1 MRHVER
7 RHHRDALGA
16 HYFAGLAGLVHLRVE
31 IGDRLHQRFALV
43 VVAGDAVAAAKQ
55 VDFDGLRL
63 CHVARLHPGR
73 RESRPSRRALA
84 PSILSWSRLAS
95 PRAAASCWR
104 SSTFSARSRSQSE
117 TNCATL
123 VSSELN
129 SVSTR
134 RTLCCK
140 TQATSSSKLAFC
152 MYLMTLPSA
161 PARGPGRVARRRPEG
176 AGYGA
181 GSARLGSR
189 RGAWREARQAPARS
203 ARS

>member
-16 HYFAGLAGLVHLRVE
+16 HHFSNLADLVHLRVE
-31 IGDRLHQRFALV
+31 ISHRLHQRLALL

-63 CHVARLHPGR
+63 GHVARLHPGR

-84 PSILSWSRLAS
+84 PSIFSWSRLAS

-104 SSTFSARSRSQSE
+104 SSTFSARNRSQSE
-117 TNCATL
+117 TNCDTL
-123 VSSELN
+123 ASSELN

-140 TQATSSSKLAFC
+140 SHAASSSKPGFC
-152 MYLMTLPSA
+152 MYCMTLRALRA
-161 PARGPGRVARRRPEG
+161 PARV
-176 AGYGA
+176 
-181 GSARLGSR
+181 
-189 RGAWREARQAPARS
+189 
-203 ARS
+203 